1 MRNKVSVGEYLTF
14 LSMKY
19 EVEPDKLLY
28 ALISAWENGNA
39 TCGKL
44 SVERRIKTQNAAI
57 FLITKDSK
65 VAAQLKISKN
75 FLEQTDSL
83 KRFRNTALPRRFL
96 KRKASEGPVH
106 IEDLKRGM
114 KHVSLKA
121 KVLEIPKSVLVF
133 TRFGN
138 YASVTNVIIADE
150 TGRVKL
156 CLWNQQVDSISIGDT
171 IQIENAYTSAFRGE
185 RQLRI
190 GKSGKISVVKTAEPT
205 HVVA

>member
-44 SVERRIKTQNAAI
+44 SVERRIKTRNTAI

-190 GKSGKISVVKTAEPT
+190 GKSGKISVVKTAEST
-205 HVVA
+205 HIVA

>member
-28 ALISAWENGNA
+28 ALISAWENGKA

-44 SVERRIKTQNAAI
+44 SVERRIKTRNTAI

-96 KRKASEGPVH
+96 KRKASKGPV
-106 IEDLKRGM
+106 
-114 KHVSLKA
+114 
-121 KVLEIPKSVLVF
+121 
-133 TRFGN
+133 
-138 YASVTNVIIADE
+138 
-150 TGRVKL
+150 
-156 CLWNQQVDSISIGDT
+156 
-171 IQIENAYTSAFRGE
+171 
-185 RQLRI
+185 
-190 GKSGKISVVKTAEPT
+190 
-205 HVVA
+205 